1 MRSGCFG
8 LALTVGAASLAA
20 VLVAISTILVLSFV
34 FSALGQPAGATRVL
48 TALVAA
54 VAGLAFFL
62 IGRGIWRDLKRRG

>member
-20 VLVAISTILVLSFV
+20 VLVAISAILVLSFV
-34 FSALGQPAGATRVL
+34 FSALGQPAGAMRVL

>member
-20 VLVAISTILVLSFV
+20 GLVAISAILVLSFV
-34 FSALGQPAGATRVL
+34 FPALGQPAGVTRVL